1 MSTPSEKQRFSSR
14 LNDALDNIQFPKL
27 GAGRQARL
35 AEMMEAA
42 PQAAG
47 QWLKGEAFPP
57 TSVLVKLAQLTKTRS
72 NWLLSG
78 TGTAY
83 DKGENPRG
91 PDKNPPPVGKEKLS
105 KEAFELGLAWM
116 KLPEEQREVIER
128 LVRVLSPA
136 NE

>member
-14 LNDALDNIQFPKL
+14 LNDALDNVQFPKL

-35 AEMMEAA
+35 AELMDAT

-57 TSVLVKLAQLTKTRS
+57 TSVLVKLAKLTNTRS

-78 TGTAY
+78 TGSPY
-83 DKGENPRG
+83 DKVTNPRG
-91 PDKNPPPVGKEKLS
+91 PGKNPPPVGKEKLS

-116 KLPEEQREVIER
+116 KLPENQREIVER
-128 LVRVLSPA
+128 LVQVLSLSQK
-136 NE
+136 

>member
-1 MSTPSEKQRFSSR
+1 MSTPSEKKRFSSR

-35 AEMMEAA
+35 AELMDAA

-57 TSVLVKLAQLTKTRS
+57 TSVLVKLAQLTNTRS

-78 TGTAY
+78 TGDAY
-83 DKGENPRG
+83 DKTSNPRG
-91 PDKNPPPVGKEKLS
+91 PGKNPPPVGKEKLS

-116 KLPEEQREVIER
+116 KLPEEQREAIER
-128 LVRVLSPA
+128 LVQALRPA
-136 NE
+136 QK

>member
-1 MSTPSEKQRFSSR
+1 MSTSSEKQRFSSR
-14 LNDALDNIQFPKL
+14 LNDALDNVQFPKL

-35 AEMMEAA
+35 AELMEAT

-57 TSVLVKLAQLTKTRS
+57 TSVLVKLAKLTNTRS

-78 TGTAY
+78 AGPAY
-83 DKGENPRG
+83 DKVANPRG
-91 PDKNPPPVGKEKLS
+91 PGKNPPPIGKEKLS

-116 KLPEEQREVIER
+116 KLSAAQREVIER
-128 LVRVLSPA
+128 LIQILSTSQK
-136 NE
+136 